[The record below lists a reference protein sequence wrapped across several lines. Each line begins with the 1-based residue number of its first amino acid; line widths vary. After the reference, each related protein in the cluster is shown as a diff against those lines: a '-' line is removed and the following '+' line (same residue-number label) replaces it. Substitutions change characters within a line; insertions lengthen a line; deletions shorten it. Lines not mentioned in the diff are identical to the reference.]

1 MSSIFLTFYS
11 FPLPDGSQIVKAV
24 KETPPQITPTSTTA
38 FTQDYAG
45 VKYQFTPRGSFE
57 IYGLVVEQYDSQNWL
72 DITHQKDPAQ
82 TKDLCLV
89 WGENITTGAYLQ
101 AKYSHGEFTC
111 FFGWDSSNPLRFNGQ
126 LLTNNHLIPQ
136 NETIQKL
143 LKKTRTGDQVYIKGT
158 LVDYSILDNQGAEV
172 WFRKT
177 STSLGDQDCEVVLVS
192 EYKILKE
199 VNPFIKNIK
208 ADSYKTLGLTTLLGF
223 ILFFI

>member
-1 MSSIFLTFYS
+1 MGIIKLLNRLLFLLSLVSSIFLTFYS

-72 DITHQKDPAQ
+72 DITNQKDPAQ

-136 NETIQKL
+136 NETLQKL
-143 LKKTRTGDQVYIKGT
+143 LKK
-158 LVDYSILDNQGAEV
+158 ILDNQGAEV